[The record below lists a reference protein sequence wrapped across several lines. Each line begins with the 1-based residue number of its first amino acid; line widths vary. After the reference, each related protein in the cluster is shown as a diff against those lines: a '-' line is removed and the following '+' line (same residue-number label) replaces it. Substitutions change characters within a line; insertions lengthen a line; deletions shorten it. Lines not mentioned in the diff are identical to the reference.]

1 LRTQEDKLLPVD
13 KPRIAACMAPKKV
26 MMAVLEYWQGYLF
39 PILDCRINQKDQKR
53 VPMIK
58 AITPMVHFCV
68 VLALEAAWYI
78 ADLMATG
85 GTAVS

>member
-1 LRTQEDKLLPVD
+1 MLLPVE

-39 PILDCRINQKDQKR
+39 PIFDCKINQKDQKR
-53 VPMIK
+53 VPIIK

-68 VLALEAAWYI
+68 VLVVEEAWSI
-78 ADLMATG
+78 ADLMAT
-85 GTAVS
+85 AD